1 MLQVQVQEH
10 PKRSLRIVVGH
21 KWTLRKSPQV
31 LLIHKVEGKKNK
43 DTLKTLNSSKW
54 FI

>member
-21 KWTLRKSPQV
+21 KWTLRKNPQV
-31 LLIHKVEGKKNK
+31 LLNHKVQGKKNK
-43 DTLKTLNSSKW
+43 EKFPSKL
-54 FI
+54 

>member
-21 KWTLRKSPQV
+21 KWKLRKSPQV
-31 LLIHKVEGKKNK
+31 PLNHKVQGKKNK
-43 DTLKTLNSSKW
+43 EKLPSKL
-54 FI
+54 